1 MNLMKDRDRSR
12 KYSTLKL
19 HVHFLYCTYGTVS
32 PKFGQ
37 KLAIS
42 CHTTRARVRMI
53 QFRLEIP
60 FQIDIKSSLRFIAIA
75 LESIFRS
82 DCPDESI

>member
-1 MNLMKDRDRSR
+1 MNSMKDRDRGR

-19 HVHFLYCTYGTVS
+19 HVHFLYRTCGTVS

-42 CHTTRARVRMI
+42 CRRIRVRVRMI
-53 QFRLEIP
+53 QLRLEIP
-60 FQIDIKSSLRFIAIA
+60 FQIDIKPSLRFIAIA
-75 LESIFRS
+75 LESTFRS
-82 DCPDESI
+82 DGPDESI